1 MPARNPKI
9 QVVLDRRWYD
19 VIKGLSQESGQ
30 SMSGFV
36 AEIVAEMGPTLEKML
51 EARLLV
57 KKMDGEARDKITRQ
71 FEAAIEDI
79 KKTAVEIL
87 NIQ

>member
-1 MPARNPKI
+1 
-9 QVVLDRRWYD
+9 
-19 VIKGLSQESGQ
+19 
-30 SMSGFV
+30 
-36 AEIVAEMGPTLEKML
+36 MGPTLEKML

-79 KKTAVEIL
+79 KKTAVETL
-87 NIQ
+87 NI